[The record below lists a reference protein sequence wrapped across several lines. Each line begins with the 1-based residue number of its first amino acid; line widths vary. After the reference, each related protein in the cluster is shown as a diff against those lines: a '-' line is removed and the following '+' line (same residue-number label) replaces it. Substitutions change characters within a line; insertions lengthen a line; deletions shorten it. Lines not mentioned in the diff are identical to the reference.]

1 MTAEFPQP
9 SLNRIHGWV
18 MDAAWYCRKNG
29 INAAEAV
36 RLIQAFDG
44 TLRRPLQ
51 PREAAEAVEKA
62 YNAKLDPS
70 VRFERPPELPKW
82 NSAETARI
90 HREMQTT
97 AQDLIDVSP
106 EQDLESFHPRG
117 ILERLFPNP
126 EGLVCI
132 GESAFS
138 FLTAPLKDH
147 GRLREKQFITP
158 AFMLATHGETQGGK
172 LSMHA
177 KSGTRGRVGSSSA
190 ISTSRHRSNIRQS
203 SCTYQN
209 SVR

>member
-1 MTAEFPQP
+1 M
-9 SLNRIHGWV
+9 
-18 MDAAWYCRKNG
+18 
-29 INAAEAV
+29 

-106 EQDLESFHPRG
+106 EQDLESFTHAGFWSGCFLIPR
-117 ILERLFPNP
+117 
-126 EGLVCI
+126 
-132 GESAFS
+132 
-138 FLTAPLKDH
+138 D
-147 GRLREKQFITP
+147 
-158 AFMLATHGETQGGK
+158 
-172 LSMHA
+172 
-177 KSGTRGRVGSSSA
+177 
-190 ISTSRHRSNIRQS
+190 
-203 SCTYQN
+203 
-209 SVR
+209 